1 MSGAGAGLTGR
12 ARPSLRSK
20 MLDTLSKPRVW
31 IATLIASAIVL
42 TILQTYWP
50 FLSLSVSL
58 AGSLAAL
65 CVALIALTATFAAA
79 RRALRLPLGRRRG
92 ACEPRADSRPGRLP
106 SGRHAAATGGR
117 PGPASDIASR
127 PPLAVHAVQWGIAL
141 FWHT

>member
-1 MSGAGAGLTGR
+1 MSGAGAALTGEP
-12 ARPSLRSK
+12 RPSLRSK

-65 CVALIALTATFAAA
+65 CVALIALTATVAAA
-79 RRALRLPLGRRRG
+79 RRALRLPRIPTG
-92 ACEPRADSRPGRLP
+92 ALPWVAGLACLPVGWLPGTFWRN
-106 SGRHAAATGGR
+106 SGDEH
-117 PGPASDIASR
+117 S
-127 PPLAVHAVQWGIAL
+127 
-141 FWHT
+141 